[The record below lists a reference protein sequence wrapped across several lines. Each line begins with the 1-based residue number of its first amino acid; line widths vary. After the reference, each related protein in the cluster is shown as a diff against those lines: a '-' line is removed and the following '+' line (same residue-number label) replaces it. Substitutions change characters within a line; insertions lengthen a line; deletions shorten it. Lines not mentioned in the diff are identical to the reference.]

1 MLSDAHDG
9 FSGLLDRGSS
19 NSLEHMVGC
28 VLVSASHREVS
39 DDFMC

>member
-1 MLSDAHDG
+1 MLSDAHG
-9 FSGLLDRGSS
+9 GSSGPLDQGRS

-39 DDFMC
+39 DACVC